1 MSGTPATQR
10 NQPHSGIHPN
20 ASLPATEMTGIVTS
34 GPYHRAIKP
43 GTFSTTFEFRDV
55 PSKLRESLVSRKT
68 VETIEAEVIKIGGY
82 AVGLES
88 EFREDDEGAINATF
102 IPYLRGSNVERDLDW
117 LSNKK
122 LTVILTHP
130 HRQENDIEL
139 PVAMGDEGRL
149 VKHVRP
155 DCWVEGRRSE
165 PVSWYELENK
175 GHAFGDTLYVTLQ
188 LE

>member
-20 ASLPATEMTGIVTS
+20 ASLPATEMTGTVTS

-122 LTVILTHP
+122 AH
-130 HRQENDIEL
+130 N
-139 PVAMGDEGRL
+139 
-149 VKHVRP
+149 
-155 DCWVEGRRSE
+155 CWVEGRRSE